1 MSVITTRSGKGSA
14 LTSAEVDAN
23 FTNLNSDKAEKSITI
38 SAGTGLTGGGDLSG
52 NRTLGLATSGVSPAT
67 YGGNNSIPTL
77 AIDAYGRVTGAGSIV
92 PSGTWNHSISGNAAT
107 VSSITSSQV
116 TTALGFTPVQQSGG
130 VGQSTNKIYIGWSAT
145 GLKATVDVTDQGVFL
160 LSSNYN
166 SYAPTLTGTG
176 ASGTWGI
183 SITGNAA
190 TVSSITSTQVTS
202 ALGYA
207 PPWPTGAGASG
218 TWGIS
223 ITGNAATV
231 SSITSGQVT
240 GALGFTPVQ
249 QSGGVGQST
258 NKIYIGWSASG
269 LKATVDI
276 TDQGVF
282 LLSSNYNSYA
292 PTLTGGGASSTWGIN
307 VTGNAATVTNGVY
320 TAGNQ
325 TINGVKTF
333 TSTLSASIDGN
344 AATVGGFGIAN
355 IPSGN
360 NAAATSDTISN
371 MNDLAQKSGFYVRD
385 NPTNAPE
392 ATWNTWM
399 TAMGH
404 YVGDRYGWQLSQ
416 AYWSDALW
424 TRRLTSNVW
433 QPWRKI
439 LDSGNYNSY
448 SPTLTGGGASG
459 TWNIAIN
466 GNAGTATALQN
477 VRSINGVNFNGTAN
491 ITIRNFSGSGN
502 EYNALGLEVSGNGTS
517 LPGVG
522 FHQPGQFA
530 GSMLMTSSTTFG
542 IYQQGS
548 AAYGDLNLRNALAVN
563 DVRAPTFYNINDT
576 RYYQSFGDSHRFGS
590 HNGWIDIGPKND
602 GTCHMYSDLP
612 SFYFNK
618 HLLFNGKRILN
629 ADEWINGK
637 YYSSDGAT
645 YANIFYD
652 GNNSNYYCD
661 PTGSSRFAG
670 LVVGNGAH
678 CYITLTDDESTSGN
692 KSVHANGNVIGFL
705 NGGGGWCVY
714 FDHNGNGTMGG
725 TLSQNSDERLKK
737 DWGVLPSDFI
747 EQLATVKYGT
757 YSFIDAEGGS
767 RQAGAS
773 AQDMQRILPEVVTE
787 NLDGML
793 SLGYGNAALV
803 SSIALAQR
811 IVELERRLGALES

>member
-92 PSGTWNHSISGNAAT
+92 PSGTWNLSISGNAAT

-292 PTLTGGGASSTWGIN
+292 PTLTGGGAS
-307 VTGNAATVTNGVY
+307 
-320 TAGNQ
+320 
-325 TINGVKTF
+325 
-333 TSTLSASIDGN
+333 
-344 AATVGGFGIAN
+344 
-355 IPSGN
+355 
-360 NAAATSDTISN
+360 
-371 MNDLAQKSGFYVRD
+371 
-385 NPTNAPE
+385 
-392 ATWNTWM
+392 
-399 TAMGH
+399 
-404 YVGDRYGWQLSQ
+404 
-416 AYWSDALW
+416 
-424 TRRLTSNVW
+424 
-433 QPWRKI
+433 
-439 LDSGNYNSY
+439 
-448 SPTLTGGGASG
+448 G

-602 GTCHMYSDLP
+602 GTCHMYSDRP